1 MLRIKRLE
9 TEGFTLD
16 GIIKFRIEGNR
27 LGNGLRTMALKN
39 LSSDALSNEREGYY
53 SAVEYSPGRDKCI
66 S

>member
-1 MLRIKRLE
+1 M
-9 TEGFTLD
+9 D
-16 GIIKFRIEGNR
+16 GIIKFRIEGNL

-53 SAVEYSPGRDKCI
+53 SAVEYSPGWDKYI